1 MTTHLQ
7 RVDDLTRVYAL
18 LVGKRYDE
26 LTNEQL
32 RVLLANEY
40 WKDGMD
46 IEQVF
51 SEMLYRKTD
60 ASDAMP
66 IEMVQ
71 AQLTRVFGYEPSTVI
86 PE

>member
-1 MTTHLQ
+1 MSTHFHKIK
-7 RVDDLTRVYAL
+7 DLTEVYSL
-18 LVGKRYDE
+18 LVGKQYNE
-26 LTNEQL
+26 LNDKQL

-51 SEMLYRKTD
+51 SEMLYSKPED
-60 ASDAMP
+60 AVS
-66 IEMVQ
+66 IEAVRDT
-71 AQLTRVFGYEPSTVI
+71 LCKVFGYEPDTII